1 MATDGKRGKG
11 KGIDQEGDNDNDD
24 IISFMPVNK
33 QVGCSGGD
41 MGGGCG
47 VGGRGG
53 DRKAWVDQEKGNDSY
68 WRSTST
74 RPGGTSIA

>member
-33 QVGCSGGD
+33 
-41 MGGGCG
+41 
-47 VGGRGG
+47 
-53 DRKAWVDQEKGNDSY
+53 VDIEAKPPNPHYTILPFPCLED
-68 WRSTST
+68 
-74 RPGGTSIA
+74 